1 MVMAQVY
8 SKMKEYD
15 NAINYVSLVW
25 ELFEAK
31 FGRNS
36 EFVGRC
42 YLELAKIYL
51 KKKDYN
57 EAISY

>member
-1 MVMAQVY
+1 
-8 SKMKEYD
+8 
-15 NAINYVSLVW
+15 VW